1 MAEKRYQV
9 FVSSTFR
16 DLQDE
21 RWEATKALMVHDCIV
36 AGMEFFPSTG
46 EDQFEYI
53 KEIIDSSDY
62 YLLILGGRY
71 GTIAGDGIGY
81 IEKEYDYALSKGMK
95 PIALLYEFP
104 DNLPPEKRETDP
116 ELFLKFSAFRK
127 KICQRLDNFWNTT
140 EDLKYKV
147 SYNIA
152 QAIKRKPA
160 IGWVRGNTVA
170 SEDLLYAMYELRM
183 EHQDLIDKIKKS
195 ENKCI
200 DFLNRRFEFSVT
212 ILHKNSRKTS
222 KHYYEL
228 KYIFL
233 LINFHLFDG
242 ILEAGL
248 FNHISYIL
256 SCIAGDN
263 EKISCNLCKVKDDDV
278 YTIINNLIIL
288 GLIRQIYYVADNVD
302 AFRSSRKPPYGFIL
316 ADFGKT
322 ISLKLRASS

>member
-9 FVSSTFR
+9 FVSSTFK

-46 EDQFEYI
+46 DDQFEYI

-71 GTIAGDGIGY
+71 GTLAGDGVGY

-95 PIALLYEFP
+95 PIALLYESP
-104 DNLPPEKRETDP
+104 DSLPPEKRETDP
-116 ELFLKFSAFRK
+116 ELFFKFSVFRK
-127 KICQRLDNFWNTT
+127 KICQRLDNFWKTT

-152 QAIKRKPA
+152 QAIKRTPA

-170 SEDLLYAMYELRM
+170 SEELFYAMHELRK
-183 EHQDLIDKIKKS
+183 ENQELSDKIKKN
-195 ENKCI
+195 EIKCF
-200 DFLNRRFEFSVT
+200 DFLNKKFEF
-212 ILHKNSRKTS
+212 IAMIMHKKSRKTS
-222 KHYYEL
+222 KHFYYL
-228 KYIFL
+228 RYVFSLISCCL
-233 LINFHLFDG
+233 LDG
-242 ILEAGL
+242 MPEAGL

-256 SCIAGDN
+256 SYIAGDD
-263 EKISCNLCKVKDDDV
+263 EDVSCNLCKIKDEDI
-278 YTIINNLIIL
+278 YTVINNLIIL
-288 GLIRQIYYVADNVD
+288 GLIRQVYYMADNIG
-302 AFRSSRKPPYGFIL
+302 AFRTSKNPPHGFFL
-316 ADFGKT
+316 TDFGKA
-322 ISLKLRASS
+322 IALKLH